1 MVDKDKVNG
10 RTPEVSSND
19 STPAVD
25 DVENV
30 NAPGEDWEKWD
41 NEHPEEAWI
50 SYVDSDGNP
59 ARIPVWK
66 YRELG
71 L

>member
-10 RTPEVSSND
+10 RTPEVASAD
-19 STPAVD
+19 STPETSDVD
-25 DVENV
+25 NV
-30 NAPGEDWEKWD
+30 NAPVEDWERWEND
-41 NEHPEEAWI
+41 HPEESWI
-50 SYVDSDGNP
+50 SYVDSEGTP
-59 ARIPVWK
+59 RRIPVWK